1 MHSTQTIDPVSIPTA
16 SDLQRGQSSYRIES
30 IDLLRGLIMIIM
42 ALDHIRDYFHADAM
56 LYNPTDL
63 SQTNV
68 LLFFTRFI
76 THYCAPVF
84 MFLSGTSAC
93 LVGIRKG
100 RKALSKFLFTRG
112 LWLVFL
118 ELTVVSFAWFFDI
131 HFITIGMFVIWAL
144 GISMIALSILIY
156 LPQTAILFIGL
167 LMVFGH
173 NLLDNVHVPGSGFP
187 SFIWSVI
194 HEQQDFEYK
203 GHFFFVGYPVVPWIG
218 VMALGYCAGGFYKND
233 FDAARRKRLLL
244 LIGIG
249 SIVLFILLRYSNW
262 YGDASHWSQQSQP
275 AFTVLSFLNVS
286 KYPPSLLYLLVTLG
300 PALIF
305 LSFTERSSNWLAEKI
320 KIIGRVP
327 MFYYL
332 VHLYLIHLG
341 AMLAASLSGFSWKD
355 MILTNWISSEPQ
367 LRGYGFS
374 LGVVYAIWF
383 LLIIILY
390 FLCKWYDGYKKR
402 HKEKWWLSYL

>member
-1 MHSTQTIDPVSIPTA
+1 MQNRE
-16 SDLQRGQSSYRIES
+16 LQEGKSSYRIES

-84 MFLSGTSAC
+84 MFLSGTSAY

-118 ELTVVSFAWFFDI
+118 ELTVVSFAWFFDV

-144 GISMIALSILIY
+144 GISMMVLSILIY
-156 LPQTAILFIGL
+156 LPQAAILIIGL

-173 NLLDNVHVPGSGFP
+173 NLLDNVHVSGSGFP

-194 HEQQDFEYK
+194 HEQHQFEYK
-203 GHFFFVGYPVVPWIG
+203 GHFFFVGYPLVPWIG
-218 VMALGYCAGGFYKND
+218 VMALGYCTGSFYKND
-233 FDAARRKRLLL
+233 FDNVRRKRLLL
-244 LIGIG
+244 LMGVCAL
-249 SIVLFILLRYSNW
+249 VLFILLRYSNW
-262 YGDASHWSQQSQP
+262 YGDASHWSKQSQP
-275 AFTVLSFLNVS
+275 AFTLLSFLNVS

-305 LSFTERSSNWLAEKI
+305 LSFTERSNNWLAEKI
-320 KIIGRVP
+320 KVIGRVP

-341 AMLAASLSGFSWKD
+341 AMLAAGLSGFSWKD
-355 MILTNWISSEPQ
+355 MILTNWISAEPA

-374 LGVVYAIWF
+374 LGVVYIIWF
-383 LLIIILY
+383 LLIVILY
-390 FLCKWYDGYKKR
+390 FLCKWYDDYKKKN
-402 HKEKWWLSYL
+402 KEKWWLSYL

>member
-1 MHSTQTIDPVSIPTA
+1 MQNTLIADPVSISA
-16 SDLQRGQSSYRIES
+16 VSELQRGQSSYRIES

-63 SQTNV
+63 SKTNV

-84 MFLSGTSAC
+84 MFLSGTSAY

-118 ELTVVSFAWFFDI
+118 ELTLVSFAWFFDV
-131 HFITIGMFVIWAL
+131 HFITTGMFVIWAL

-156 LPQTAILFIGL
+156 LPQAAILFIGL
-167 LMVFGH
+167 IMLFGH

-194 HEQQDFEYK
+194 HEHQNFEFK

-218 VMALGYCAGGFYKND
+218 VMALGYCAGSFYKND
-233 FDAARRKRLLL
+233 YNAARRKRLLRL
-244 LIGIG
+244 MGIC

-262 YGDASHWSQQSQP
+262 YGNPSHWSKQSQP
-275 AFTVLSFLNVS
+275 AFTLLSFLNVS

-305 LSFTERSSNWLAEKI
+305 LSFTERSNNWLAEKI
-320 KIIGRVP
+320 KVIGRVP

-355 MILTNWISSEPQ
+355 MILTKWISSEPQ

-383 LLIIILY
+383 LLIVTLY

-402 HKEKWWLSYL
+402 NKEKWWLSYL